1 MLSSPAAKLC
11 AVLLAGLAGL
21 ADAVTGSASDNAAVS
36 VPVPVPVHVP
46 VHQDTA
52 SPEAQIFANLTFEE
66 FQLKV
71 DELRQGKVKK
81 RLPHGGELLNS
92 AVANDLLEALHH
104 ICGMHMLEPIGW
116 HALESRCLRQESTG
130 GSLLKTRRRS
140 IACGKPQDSRLQ
152 RHDIISTC
160 PRGQICEEFL
170 AFNWRR
176 EGSTFTYCGFEVPV
190 DHRKSDGTR
199 AKFTGEWHI
208 GQNPLNN
215 IYINEEGQ
223 GHVSFDFSGHDSS
236 GSRVRR
242 VENAN
247 SWACMGC
254 SPGVLKITHFDSPTF
269 AVGFVEAAL

>member
-104 ICGMHMLEPIGW
+104 ICG
-116 HALESRCLRQESTG
+116 
-130 GSLLKTRRRS
+130 
-140 IACGKPQDSRLQ
+140 
-152 RHDIISTC
+152 
-160 PRGQICEEFL
+160 
-170 AFNWRR
+170 
-176 EGSTFTYCGFEVPV
+176 STFTYCGFEVPV

-269 AVGFVEAAL
+269 AVGFVEAALTLDRSEVRVGKTEDAKSLARHVLATNSMVKPSREA